1 MLTCPTVLQE
11 DKKKKNPVYKNQGGE
26 PIHQKY
32 KANEGTRRHNPK
44 KKQIK
49 RDFTNPINIKWIIVL
64 YVGNILLAVLSLVNF
79 VM

>member
-11 DKKKKNPVYKNQGGE
+11 DKKKKNPLYKNQGRE

-32 KANEGTRRHNPK
+32 KALESTSRHNPK

-49 RDFTNPINIKWIIVL
+49 RVFTNPITIKWTIVL
-64 YVGNILLAVLSLVNF
+64 YVGNILLAVLWSIL
-79 VM
+79 

>member
-11 DKKKKNPVYKNQGGE
+11 DKKKKNPVYKNQGRE

-32 KANEGTRRHNPK
+32 KANESTSGHNPK

-49 RDFTNPINIKWIIVL
+49 RVFTNSIAIKWIIVL
-64 YVGNILLAVLSLVNF
+64 YVGNILLAVLSLVN
-79 VM
+79 